1 MASNRSVSPLMRWRF
16 RVACVRRLFRCAE
29 SLPEVSAEREEED
42 VLDRY
47 GKALVPIQLSAT
59 LGLADVNPVR
69 RAVAGASEA
78 RLFDK
83 GLEQDGRVAVATV
96 PVLREPSGEARQ
108 QMGGQVGGMNPG
120 QDQEARVVD
129 HLMQVV
135 AALLQ
140 GPANEQVAGRDL
152 PRRGAKADRRANWT
166 KISLSVPSPRV
177 MR

>member
-152 PRRGAKADRRANWT
+152 PRRGAKADRRQ
-166 KISLSVPSPRV
+166 
-177 MR
+177 